1 MEKKTPMNDEQLCA
15 LLRLKRFEQP
25 PEGYFDG
32 LLRDIHRRQREELLR
47 RSLWSIAMER
57 MQTFFGEHSMSSPA
71 YAGAMAAVLVA
82 GVVTI
87 GTVLP
92 HSHAP
97 GGGVIASATPAP
109 VSQSQA
115 DKSLAHIDVGPG
127 QDLYVSQGALFP
139 PRYIMDA
146 RPVSYDASSIT
157 SF

>member
-82 GVVTI
+82 GVVAI

-109 VSQSQA
+109 VSPPELKDSP
-115 DKSLAHIDVGPG
+115 HINLGPG
-127 QDLYVSQGALFP
+127 QDFIVSQGALFP